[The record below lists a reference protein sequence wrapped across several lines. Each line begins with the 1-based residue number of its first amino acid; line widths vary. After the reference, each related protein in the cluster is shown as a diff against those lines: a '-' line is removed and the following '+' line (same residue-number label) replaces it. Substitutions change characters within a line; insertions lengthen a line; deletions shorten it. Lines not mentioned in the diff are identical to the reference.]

1 MGLLALG
8 VGVGLGLGAYRNV
21 APVPHQAMT
30 PVLVVLAIAVMAA
43 WWGGRRFSQS
53 QLQMQMQQQAQR
65 QDQKQGQQQAVV
77 VNVHTN
83 KESPGGVPAL
93 AGSRGTLLPVVSR
106 LFGELSVS
114 QLNPPLHSGDGSC
127 ESRVLPCAAAGPVS
141 LNEGDEVA
149 VFDPSG
155 AVKFDHD
162 SASVVAE
169 ADNDRRVCGN

>member
-1 MGLLALG
+1 MVALG
-8 VGVGLGLGAYRNV
+8 VGVGLGLAIYQNLPPLPGRSLSAVLFSIGLALALTWFAAARR
-21 APVPHQAMT
+21 AM
-30 PVLVVLAIAVMAA
+30 
-43 WWGGRRFSQS
+43 SQW
-53 QLQMQMQQQAQR
+53 QIQQQEQVQV

-83 KESPGGVPAL
+83 KESPGGVPAV

-106 LFGELSVS
+106 LLGESSVS
-114 QLNPPLHSGDGSC
+114 QVNPSLHGGDGSC

-141 LNEGDEVA
+141 LKEGDEVA

-169 ADNDRRVCGN
+169 SDNDRRVCGN